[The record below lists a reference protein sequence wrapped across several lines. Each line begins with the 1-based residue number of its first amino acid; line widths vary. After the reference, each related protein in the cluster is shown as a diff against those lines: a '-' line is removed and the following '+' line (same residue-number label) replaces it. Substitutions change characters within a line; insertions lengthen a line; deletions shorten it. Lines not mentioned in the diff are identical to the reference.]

1 MRNYFLFTLLTF
13 SLFIIGCGS
22 RSGPD
27 LSPETSR
34 KTVKNLPYWYLNTPV
49 KEDFTYQATGAHREP
64 LFCNV
69 FLVEVYSQPNHIYP
83 N

>member
-1 MRNYFLFTLLTF
+1 MKILYIISIAVFGL
-13 SLFIIGCGS
+13 LFINCGS
-22 RSGPD
+22 KCGPD
-27 LSPETSR
+27 LSPEASR